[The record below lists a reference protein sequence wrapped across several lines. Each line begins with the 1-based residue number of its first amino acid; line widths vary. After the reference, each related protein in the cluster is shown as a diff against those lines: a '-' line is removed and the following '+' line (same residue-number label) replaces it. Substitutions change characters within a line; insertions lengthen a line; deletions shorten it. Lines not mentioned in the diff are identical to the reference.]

1 MNILITGASGFVGK
15 TLLRKIAEESDFAKD
30 NIILL
35 SGTNIN
41 GYVCINHNGYTFT
54 KQDFINQGIDSVD
67 AVIHL
72 GSAVPRTKA
81 DYLPENEFK
90 FIMNVRNTIHLYE
103 NLPSVPQKVIYISSV
118 DVYRGIYQSNGNII
132 SEETPLAAD
141 TMYAASKIMC
151 EKYLEEKSKTDN
163 FVLQI
168 LRLGQIYGNGEET
181 YSKIVSSFVR
191 QIENDRPVEIFGTG
205 EDLRNQLL
213 VDDCCRCILQAASF
227 NEPKGPVNLVSSQ
240 SVSIKD
246 LVLMIY
252 RASGKTPPPPLNI
265 AAANSSSAQAN
276 RFDNTRMKQL
286 FSITETPLQTG
297 IEMYVDYYRK
307 AIHERI

>member
-1 MNILITGASGFVGK
+1 MNILITGATGFVGK

-35 SGTNIN
+35 SGTNID

-54 KQDFINQGIDSVD
+54 KQDFINQGIDGVD
-67 AVIHL
+67 VVIHL

-118 DVYRGIYQSNGNII
+118 DVYQGIYQSNGNII

-151 EKYLEEKSKTDN
+151 EKYLDEKSKTDG

-168 LRLGQIYGNGEET
+168 LRLGQIYGNGEEI

-191 QIENDRPVEIFGTG
+191 QIENDQQIKIFSDGS
-205 EDLRNQLL
+205 EFRSQLL
-213 VDDCCRCILQAASF
+213 VDDCCECILKAVFLEKSI
-227 NEPKGPVNLVSSQ
+227 GTVNLVSDQ
-240 SVSIKD
+240 AVSIKD
-246 LVLMIY
+246 IVLKIY
-252 RASGKTPPPPLNI
+252 TALEKEPNIVFGNASPGR
-265 AAANSSSAQAN
+265 SN
-276 RFDNTRMKQL
+276 RFDNTKMKQV
-286 FSITETPLQTG
+286 FGITETPLENG
-297 IEMYVDYYRK
+297 IRAYADYYRK
-307 AIHERI
+307 KGNGND

>member
-1 MNILITGASGFVGK
+1 MNILITGATGFVGK

-35 SGTNIN
+35 SGTNID

-54 KQDFINQGIDSVD
+54 KQDFINKGIDGVD
-67 AVIHL
+67 VVIHL

-118 DVYRGIYQSNGNII
+118 DVYQGIYQSNGNII

-151 EKYLEEKSKTDN
+151 EKYLDEKSKTDG

-168 LRLGQIYGNGEET
+168 LRLGQIYGNGEEI

-191 QIENDRPVEIFGTG
+191 QIENDQQIKIFSDGS
-205 EDLRNQLL
+205 EFRSQLL
-213 VDDCCRCILQAASF
+213 VDDCCECILKAVFLEKSIGA
-227 NEPKGPVNLVSSQ
+227 VNLVSDQ
-240 SVSIKD
+240 AVSIKD
-246 LVLMIY
+246 IVLKIY
-252 RASGKTPPPPLNI
+252 TALEKEPNIVFGNASPGR
-265 AAANSSSAQAN
+265 SN
-276 RFDNTRMKQL
+276 RFDNTKMKQV
-286 FSITETPLQTG
+286 FGITETPLENG
-297 IEMYVDYYRK
+297 IRAYADYYRK
-307 AIHERI
+307 KGNGND